1 MQGGGYIPGFSKQ
14 VFGAGLQRDIR
25 STQEDIGKKAREL
38 GRYQQRRKGLG
49 KIGGFL
55 GKMAMKGL
63 LGATMGPVGLMIA
76 QAVGSGLGSAFGGSK
91 LLSGK
96 GPDVGRERDGK
107 GLLGSQYDT
116 LSQFKGGLD
125 KQMQGLAMGAV
136 GSSLMGSM
144 MGAAGGEL
152 KSALGKKLIGQGIDI
167 GGGGA
172 KNLSGLSSDAKE
184 MRTAAP
190 GMIESMPFTNYGQPE
205 SQAYGNLFGLTQR
218 SIDLPNWMVEGQTG
232 GEASRLGAYQNMF
245 FDSPI
250 KSGLQESLRFKP
262 EDWMGKEDV
271 GGVQDNRPGSL
282 MRAFKDADLNREDI
296 AKKYKPRAQ
305 QRRAFE
311 EEMRSKALGELG
323 GFGHAEDARRMEN
336 VYQQSL
342 GDMDRG
348 NIKSIQDMMGDLKWS
363 KAGEIGEDKRRIATR
378 GARGEGPLE
387 LLRGLAGEDIGTHSG
402 GPLALPKELRSSIP
416 AGSYQGDILEKIP
429 EQDMQKFLG
438 GLGGGQENILS
449 ALEAK
454 VGDRDRTR
462 MSPLEHE
469 WYDTLP
475 QEEQWGDPRKSRLE
489 HLMKT
494 YGGMQ
499 EGGELQ
505 RKSLYGSGVDFD
517 QSAMTFDDG
526 LYNMRNV
533 LSIPAEQVGE
543 GSGLRYYGG
552 EGRSS
557 RMGISRSKARMD
569 ARQKMAF
576 APQDSIPFDMI
587 EQYLEPEEERPK
599 RRGLRELL
607 GFQMGGM
614 AGAVS
619 NPIPYNLGGSVYQQP
634 MQYQLGGLLKYRS
647 PM

>member
-1 MQGGGYIPGFSKQ
+1 MQGGGYIPGFSRE
-14 VFGAGLQRDIR
+14 VFKAGLQGDIR
-25 STQEDIGKKAREL
+25 ETRADIGKKAREL
-38 GRYQQRRKGLG
+38 GKYQQRRKGLA
-49 KIGGFL
+49 KWGGRL
-55 GKMAMKGL
+55 GGGALKAL
-63 LGATMGPVGLMIA
+63 LGTTMGPVGLMIA
-76 QAVGSGLGSAFGGSK
+76 QAAGSGIGSALGGSK

-96 GPDVGRERDGK
+96 GPDVGTKRGGK
-107 GLLGSQYDT
+107 GLLGSQYGL
-116 LSQFKGGLD
+116 LSEFKGGLD
-125 KQMQGLAMGAV
+125 EQMQGLAAGSVA
-136 GSSLMGSM
+136 SSLAGSLA
-144 MGAAGGEL
+144 GAAGGEL

-167 GGGGA
+167 GGSGA
-172 KNLSGLSSDAKE
+172 KHLSGLSSAAKE
-184 MRTAAP
+184 MHTAAP
-190 GMIESMPFTNYGQPE
+190 GMIESMPLTNYGQPE
-205 SQAYGNLFGLTQR
+205 SQAYGNLFGLG
-218 SIDLPNWMVEGQTG
+218 N
-232 GEASRLGAYQNMF
+232 QNMNLPDF
-245 FDSPI
+245 LNRGI
-250 KSGLQESLRFKP
+250 ESWKP
-262 EDWMGKEDV
+262 QGYQI
-271 GGVQDNRPGSL
+271 GGDAFRLNMRGETPAQSGSL
-282 MRAFKDADLNREDI
+282 MDAFREADLNREDI
-296 AKKYKPRAQ
+296 AKKYRPRAQ

-311 EEMRSKALGELG
+311 EEMVNKALGELG

-348 NIKSIQDMMGDLKWS
+348 NIKSMQDMMGDLKWS

-378 GARGEGPLE
+378 GARGEEPLE
-387 LLRGLAGEDIGTHSG
+387 PLRGLAGEDIGTHSG

-416 AGSYQGDILEKIP
+416 AGSYQGDILERIP

-438 GLGGGQENILS
+438 GLGGGQEDILS
-449 ALEAK
+449 ALEAE
-454 VGDRDRTR
+454 VGDRDTTE
-462 MSPLEHE
+462 MSSLERD

-475 QEEQWGDPRKSRLE
+475 QEEQWGDPRRARLE

-505 RKSLYGSGVDFD
+505 RKSLYGSGADFD

-526 LYNMRNV
+526 FYNTRNV
-533 LSIPAEQVGE
+533 LSIPAGQVGE

-552 EGRSS
+552 EGRSDRRGSS
-557 RMGISRSKARMD
+557 RDKAAMD
-569 ARQKMAF
+569 ARQQMAF

-607 GFQMGGM
+607 GLQMGGM

-619 NPIPYNLGGSVYQQP
+619 NPIPYNFGGSVYQQP

>member
-1 MQGGGYIPGFSKQ
+1 
-14 VFGAGLQRDIR
+14 
-25 STQEDIGKKAREL
+25 
-38 GRYQQRRKGLG
+38 
-49 KIGGFL
+49 
-55 GKMAMKGL
+55 
-63 LGATMGPVGLMIA
+63 
-76 QAVGSGLGSAFGGSK
+76 
-91 LLSGK
+91 
-96 GPDVGRERDGK
+96 
-107 GLLGSQYDT
+107 
-116 LSQFKGGLD
+116 
-125 KQMQGLAMGAV
+125 
-136 GSSLMGSM
+136 
-144 MGAAGGEL
+144 
-152 KSALGKKLIGQGIDI
+152 
-167 GGGGA
+167 
-172 KNLSGLSSDAKE
+172 
-184 MRTAAP
+184 
-190 GMIESMPFTNYGQPE
+190 
-205 SQAYGNLFGLTQR
+205 
-218 SIDLPNWMVEGQTG
+218 
-232 GEASRLGAYQNMF
+232 
-245 FDSPI
+245 
-250 KSGLQESLRFKP
+250 
-262 EDWMGKEDV
+262 
-271 GGVQDNRPGSL
+271 

-311 EEMRSKALGELG
+311 EEMRNKALGELG

-387 LLRGLAGEDIGTHSG
+387 PLGGIGYKEPASG
-402 GPLALPKELRSSIP
+402 YLGHDSLPRELWENVKDTPDQWPI
-416 AGSYQGDILEKIP
+416 EKIP

-499 EGGELQ
+499 
-505 RKSLYGSGVDFD
+505 
-517 QSAMTFDDG
+517 
-526 LYNMRNV
+526 
-533 LSIPAEQVGE
+533 
-543 GSGLRYYGG
+543 
-552 EGRSS
+552 
-557 RMGISRSKARMD
+557 MG
-569 ARQKMAF
+569 
-576 APQDSIPFDMI
+576 
-587 EQYLEPEEERPK
+587 
-599 RRGLRELL
+599 
-607 GFQMGGM
+607 
-614 AGAVS
+614 GAVS